1 MRLVLIGQQDF
12 GKAVLDAFLAR
23 GDDVAGV
30 FCAPEKPGAKPDPF
44 KVDAQERGLPLFQF
58 ESLRSVEAQN
68 AMRSLD
74 ADLAVM
80 AFVLQFVP
88 QELVEI
94 PKHGTIQFHPSLL
107 PRYRGPSA
115 INWPIIRGDTET
127 GLTIFRPSDGLDE
140 GEVILQK
147 RTPIGPDDT
156 LGQVYFERLFP
167 MGVAALLEAAD
178 LVVAGLHLEHEQDE
192 TLATY
197 EGWCRADA
205 SRINWH
211 SHVDMVYNL
220 IRGCNPAPGAWTTF
234 QGQKIQIFDVKKSIF
249 RRFKDVEGHVAEV
262 TSVGE
267 HSFTVSAQGGH
278 VEVFK
283 AKAEGGKKEAGAA
296 VARTLGLAPGSK
308 LGT

>member
-167 MGVAALLEAAD
+167 LGVAALLEAAD

-262 TSVGE
+262 TAVGE

-296 VARTLGLAPGSK
+296 VARALGLAPGSK